1 MRMLNKCVTVKATL
15 LVPDM
20 EDSVPPHEKPQAR
33 EMIRDKIPF
42 IRQEAQLKNAVI
54 TPRTNGLETGLFH
67 ADVDGILESE
77 ENARLID
84 GFCVP
89 KVDRL
94 EDVREIDSYL
104 SQKEKE
110 LQLPKNTFKV
120 IPQIESTMSLANCRE
135 LLQAGQDRYIAAA
148 FGADDFTADFEVYRS
163 ESDKELDFARK
174 WFALC
179 CHAYGVISID
189 TPYV

>member
-1 MRMLNKCVTVKATL
+1 MLNKCVTVKATL

-135 LLQAGQDRYIAAA
+135 LLQAG
-148 FGADDFTADFEVYRS
+148 
-163 ESDKELDFARK
+163 
-174 WFALC
+174 
-179 CHAYGVISID
+179 
-189 TPYV
+189 